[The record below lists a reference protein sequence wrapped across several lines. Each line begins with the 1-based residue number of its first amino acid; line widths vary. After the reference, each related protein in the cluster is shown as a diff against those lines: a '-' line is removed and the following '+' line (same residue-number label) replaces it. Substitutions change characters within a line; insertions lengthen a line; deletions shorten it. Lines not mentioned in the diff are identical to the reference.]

1 LRENVVKSKIALVKT
16 RVALEKRILAS
27 QSGLGGVREAGHTQL
42 VGVGAGGGRGGLLDT
57 GDHLK
62 FGLMLGKV
70 CEVDEEVTALR
81 LSVLSSERESR
92 GVRCACACGRARV
105 RVGMLLHPTPYTL
118 HPTPYTLHP
127 TPYTLHPTPYTLHPT
142 NVTVL

>member
-1 LRENVVKSKIALVKT
+1 MRENVVKSKIALVKT

-92 GVRCACACGRARV
+92 GVRCACGVGV
-105 RVGMLLHPTPYTL
+105 RVCVWVCCCTLHPTPYTL

-142 NVTVL
+142 T